1 MNALLFLPPV
11 GTSKRPSNDAVV
23 SFTGYI
29 DIRSTIKYSAW
40 QNFTLPYVHWISLR
54 KKRKRTF
61 LILLL
66 WCCRVRTLG
75 NLWCLRHR
83 LTECGIPHL
92 PNSHIQVRLGEH
104 INVLGGNEQFV
115 NAAKIIKNP
124 TFQRKNLNNDIML
137 IKLSSPVNL
146 NARVATVALP
156 SSCAPAST

>member
-1 MNALLFLPPV
+1 
-11 GTSKRPSNDAVV
+11 
-23 SFTGYI
+23 
-29 DIRSTIKYSAW
+29 
-40 QNFTLPYVHWISLR
+40 
-54 KKRKRTF
+54 
-61 LILLL
+61 
-66 WCCRVRTLG
+66 
-75 NLWCLRHR
+75 
-83 LTECGIPHL
+83 
-92 PNSHIQVRLGEH
+92 VRLGEH